1 KQPISILPLVK
12 KQPFRVESRSLRAH
26 SMLTPAIISF
36 LVGLALAQRFKV
48 LVLIPAI
55 LLTLVFAVV
64 AGLSGAAAGWA
75 SALTAVGAITGVQ
88 IGYLIG
94 IAIRQLILSARAHRL

>member
-1 KQPISILPLVK
+1 
-12 KQPFRVESRSLRAH
+12 
-26 SMLTPAIISF
+26 MLTPAIISF

-75 SALTAVGAITGVQ
+75 SALTAVIVITGLQ

-94 IAIRQLILSARAHRL
+94 IAIRQVMLLARAHRLRAGSLTRPLPPQWRVH